1 MSQQGNIIDLI
12 CAGEGFDGERI
23 YMSPA
28 DATKL
33 QALRG
38 AVWLLVT
45 YPRQVFGCLAL
56 VGLGA
61 LSLHMVT
68 PEPKPAPRPR
78 HRRRP

>member
-1 MSQQGNIIDLI
+1 MPQQGNIIDLV

-28 DATKL
+28 DAAKL
-33 QALRG
+33 QVLRG

-45 YPRQVFGCLAL
+45 YPRQIFSCLAL

-61 LSLHMVT
+61 LSIHMVT
-68 PEPKPAPRPR
+68 PEPKPAR
-78 HRRRP
+78 RRRPAK